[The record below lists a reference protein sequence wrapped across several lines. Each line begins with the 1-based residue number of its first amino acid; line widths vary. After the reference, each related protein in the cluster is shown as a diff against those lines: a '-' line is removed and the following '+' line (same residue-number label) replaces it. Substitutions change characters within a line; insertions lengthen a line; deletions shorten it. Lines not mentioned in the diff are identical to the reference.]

1 MNLKDKTIL
10 IVGLAKTGVST
21 IKQLIKCGANIIVN
35 DIKDEKSLSNIIDEI
50 KDLNNLTFILGNHPE
65 SIDNIDL
72 VVLSPGVPLDI
83 PFIEKLRANN
93 IEIIG
98 EIELAY
104 RLSNEALY
112 VGITGTNGKTTT
124 TSLTGEIFKSNKK
137 DTFIV
142 GNIGNPV
149 IDTVDLATKNSFII
163 TELSSFQLE
172 TIDSFRPN
180 ISAILNITEDH
191 LNRHHTV
198 ENYINAKANIFKNQ
212 RSKDFCVLNY
222 DDPAVRNL
230 SDHILATKVFF
241 STKEELELGVYLD
254 SNDDIV
260 VNLDKKVVILNKNEL
275 SLPGEH
281 NLQNAMAAIAIS
293 YLCNVDL
300 NTLRNV
306 LKTFGGVEHRQEI
319 VKTVNGVT
327 FINDSKATNPDST
340 IKALNSYSK
349 PIILIAGGLD
359 KSGDFNELLD
369 IAKDKVKGLVLLGE
383 TSSKLEELALSKG
396 INNTYVVHNM
406 QEAVQTSYK
415 LATTEDIVLLSPACA
430 SWDMYKNFEAR
441 GNDFKYNVNTLV

>member
-50 KDLNNLTFILGNHPE
+50 KDLNNLTFILGKHPE

-124 TSLTGEIFKSNKK
+124 TSLTGEIFKLDKK

-149 IDTVDLATKNSFII
+149 IDTVDVATKNSFII

-180 ISAILNITEDH
+180 ISAILNITKDH

-198 ENYINAKANIFKNQ
+198 ENYIHAKANIFKNQ

-230 SDHILATKVFF
+230 SEQILATKVFF
-241 STKEELELGVYLD
+241 STKEKLELGVYLD

-359 KSGDFNELLD
+359 KSGDFNELLN
-369 IAKDKVKGLVLLGE
+369 IAKDKVKELVLLGE
-383 TSSKLEELALSKG
+383 TSSKLEDLALSKG
-396 INNTYVVHNM
+396 INNTYVVNNM

-441 GNDFKYNVNTLV
+441 GNDFKYNVNTLI

>member
-50 KDLNNLTFILGNHPE
+50 KDLNNLTFILGKHPE

-124 TSLTGEIFKSNKK
+124 TSLTGEIFKLDKK

-149 IDTVDLATKNSFII
+149 IDTVDVATKNSFII

-180 ISAILNITEDH
+180 ISAILNITKDH

-198 ENYINAKANIFKNQ
+198 ENYIHAKANIFKNQ

-230 SDHILATKVFF
+230 SEQILATKVFF
-241 STKEELELGVYLD
+241 STKEKLELGVYLD

-359 KSGDFNELLD
+359 KSGDFNELLN

-383 TSSKLEELALSKG
+383 TSSKLEDLALSKG
-396 INNTYVVHNM
+396 INNTYVVNNM

-441 GNDFKYNVNTLV
+441 GNDFKYNVNTLI